1 MPERTSYT
9 QGTPNWVD
17 LPTSDQA
24 AAKAFYAGLFGWTY
38 DDQPVGEGQ
47 VYSMA
52 TLGGHQV
59 AAISTQPAEM
69 AAAGAPPM
77 WNTYLA
83 VDSVDE
89 ATAKVEAAG
98 GKVAMAP
105 FDIMDAGRMS
115 FVMDPS
121 GAPVALWQAGQHIG
135 ATLVN
140 EPGTINW
147 NELITDDPS
156 VLKFYSDVLGLSTES
171 MDMGEGQPYTV
182 FKAGEAM
189 VGGLTPPQMPGV
201 PSHWHVYFGTDD
213 ADATAAK
220 ATELGHRP
228 AVRHAGRPHRR
239 AQRPAGR
246 DLQRHQ
252 DGTPGLAMQM
262 PKPSEDDK
270 QYFRS
275 ILPGDPEV
283 EVKPMFGNLGAFVHG
298 NMFAGLFG
306 SSVGVKLAEPD
317 AAVLSAIDG
326 AGPFGPAERPMGGYL
341 SLPSGMTPDLA
352 AQWVEKAR
360 SHVGSLP
367 PKVKKPAKKKSAP
380 AS

>member
-38 DDQPVGEGQ
+38 DDQPMGEGQ

-52 TLGGHQV
+52 MLGGHQV
-59 AAISTQPAEM
+59 AAISPQPAEM

-105 FDIMDAGRMS
+105 FDVMDAGRMS

-121 GAPVALWQAGQHIG
+121 GAPVALWQANQHIG

-140 EPGTINW
+140 EPGTLNW
-147 NELITDDPS
+147 NELVTSDRGVIR
-156 VLKFYSDVLGLSTES
+156 FYADVTGLTAEN

-182 FKAGEAM
+182 FKSGDAM
-189 VGGLTPPQMPGV
+189 VGGSTAPQMPGV
-201 PSHWHVYFGTDD
+201 PSHWHVYFGTAD

-220 ATELGHRP
+220 AAELGGSVIVP
-228 AVRHAGRPHRR
+228 PFDTPVGR
-239 AQRPAGR
+239 
-246 DLQRHQ
+246 
-252 DGTPGLAMQM
+252 
-262 PKPSEDDK
+262 
-270 QYFRS
+270 
-275 ILPGDPEV
+275 I
-283 EVKPMFGNLGAFVHG
+283 
-298 NMFAGLFG
+298 
-306 SSVGVKLAEPD
+306 
-317 AAVLSAIDG
+317 AVLSDPQG
-326 AGPFGPAERPMGGYL
+326 AMFSVIKNAPPA
-341 SLPSGMTPDLA
+341 
-352 AQWVEKAR
+352 
-360 SHVGSLP
+360 
-367 PKVKKPAKKKSAP
+367 
-380 AS
+380 

>member
-38 DDQPVGEGQ
+38 DDQPMGEGQ

-52 TLGGHQV
+52 MLNGHQV

-105 FDIMDAGRMS
+105 FDVVDAGRMS

-147 NELITDDPS
+147 NELSAVILARRS
-156 VLKFYSDVLGLSTES
+156 SYSDVLGMTTST
-171 MDMGEGQPYTV
+171 MDMGIGPYTMFEVGGQP
-182 FKAGEAM
+182 
-189 VGGLTPPQMPGV
+189 VGGTIAPQMPGT
-201 PSHWHVYFGTDD
+201 PNHWHVYFGTDD

-220 ATELGHRP
+220 AAELGGSVVAP
-228 AVRHAGRPHRR
+228 PFDTPVGR
-239 AQRPAGR
+239 
-246 DLQRHQ
+246 
-252 DGTPGLAMQM
+252 M
-262 PKPSEDDK
+262 
-270 QYFRS
+270 
-275 ILPGDPEV
+275 
-283 EVKPMFGNLGAFVHG
+283 
-298 NMFAGLFG
+298 
-306 SSVGVKLAEPD
+306 
-317 AAVLSAIDG
+317 AVLSDPQG
-326 AGPFGPAERPMGGYL
+326 AVF
-341 SLPSGMTPDLA
+341 SIIKT
-352 AQWVEKAR
+352 
-360 SHVGSLP
+360 
-367 PKVKKPAKKKSAP
+367 AP
-380 AS
+380 QG